1 MQLALYNT
9 RKWREEN
16 PKLFKAVY
24 AALEE
29 AMEIINAD
37 KRAAAELYVR
47 IENSKLPVDFVPE
60 IVSKPE
66 IVFTTTPQ
74 RTDRKS
80 TRRYSSHYCDARI
93 PCSSWKTKK
102 ELKQTEEAGTS
113 F

>member
-47 IENSKLPVDFVPE
+47 IENSQLPVDFVHE

-66 IVFTTTPQ
+66 IVFTPPQQ
-74 RTDRKS
+74 RTDRQLVVSGKGVPVMVAMGG
-80 TRRYSSHYCDARI
+80 RRSH
-93 PCSSWKTKK
+93 KK
-102 ELKQTEEAGTS
+102 KKRNQG
-113 F
+113 

>member
-9 RKWREEN
+9 RNGLEEN

-47 IENSKLPVDFVPE
+47 IENSKLPVDFVHE

-74 RTDRKS
+74 RPLQFANFLHEIGSLDPAPKNWQLGRASCRERVGK
-80 TRRYSSHYCDARI
+80 YV
-93 PCSSWKTKK
+93 
-102 ELKQTEEAGTS
+102 
-113 F
+113 